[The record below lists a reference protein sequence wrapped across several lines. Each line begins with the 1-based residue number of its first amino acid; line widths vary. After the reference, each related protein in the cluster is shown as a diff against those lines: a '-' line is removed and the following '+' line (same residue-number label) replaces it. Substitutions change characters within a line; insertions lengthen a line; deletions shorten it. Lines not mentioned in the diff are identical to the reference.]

1 MTKGNKPMLES
12 KHIYKWC
19 GTLLVALLTCA
30 SAHGQEAAAGQ
41 DQKATVEYALI
52 FPDEKAPELVK
63 PEDEN
68 PFVAVVLEDLK
79 QDQTSSEENLV
90 KERLLALSV
99 VGASP
104 RDGSFRVQL
113 GDMILESGM
122 VLPAFLPEQEV
133 FLRVN
138 TITDKEIE
146 FVWLE
151 KTKTGLPPR
160 TLTMPIQIKPVV
172 RYALPGQPAG
182 KNGPERAYGRH
193 DAHANALLAAS
204 RAEPPKRGEV
214 LEDTPIEA
222 EKVGAKEAKSASSAR
237 PKDSADAILD
247 MFFNQGTGGVKGR

>member
-1 MTKGNKPMLES
+1 MIEMKNFYVWRGV
-12 KHIYKWC
+12 C
-19 GTLLVALLTCA
+19 GLMGLACTTVL
-30 SAHGQEAAAGQ
+30 GQ
-41 DQKATVEYALI
+41 DQGASQEQRAKVEYALI

-63 PEDEN
+63 PEEAN
-68 PFVAVVLEDLK
+68 PFVAVVVEEIK

-104 RDGSFRVQL
+104 RAESFRVQL
-113 GDMILESGM
+113 GDMILEAGM

-160 TLTMPIQIKPVV
+160 TLTMPIQIKPFV

-182 KNGPERAYGRH
+182 QKGADRSYGQH
-193 DAHANALLAAS
+193 DAHANALLAAA

-214 LEDTPIEA
+214 LEDPPIEV
-222 EKVGAKEAKSASSAR
+222 ENGKVQGGQSASSAR

-247 MFFNQGTGGVKGR
+247 MFFNQGAGGAKGR

>member
-1 MTKGNKPMLES
+1 MSES
-12 KHIYKWC
+12 KSIYAKY
-19 GTLLVALLTCA
+19 GVGVLLGVSFMTSL
-30 SAHGQEAAAGQ
+30 GQAQEQ
-41 DQKATVEYALI
+41 RSKVEYALI

-63 PEDEN
+63 AEDEN
-68 PFVAVVLEDLK
+68 PFVAVVIEETKPD
-79 QDQTSSEENLV
+79 TGGSEENLV

-104 RDGSFRVQL
+104 RADSYRVQL

-122 VLPAFLPEQEV
+122 VLPAFLPDQEV

-172 RYALPGQPAG
+172 RYALPGQSSNG
-182 KNGPERAYGRH
+182 KSGERTYGRH

-214 LEDTPIEA
+214 LNDNPAEELPEA
-222 EKVGAKEAKSASSAR
+222 SSKAKSASSAR
-237 PKDSADAILD
+237 PKDSSDAILD
-247 MFFNQGTGGVKGR
+247 MFFNQGAGGAKGR